1 MRFLAFVAVVLT
13 LLAACDRRPAVESLT
28 PASAADRHPA
38 PAGQSASAMPELT
51 PAQDGRQIFIANCI
65 GCHGKNATGDT
76 PAGRAWHVP
85 DLHSQPVQKMAD
97 QQLLEIVRH
106 GKGKMPAWGGLL
118 SQIDMD
124 HLLAYIRSLKTD

>member
-1 MRFLAFVAVVLT
+1 MRFLAFVAIVLT
-13 LLAACDRRPAVESLT
+13 LLAACDRRSTVESLT
-28 PASAADRHPA
+28 PAADRRPA
-38 PAGQSASAMPELT
+38 ATGRSATAMPELT
-51 PAQDGRQIFIANCI
+51 PAQDGRQIFVANCT
-65 GCHGKNATGDT
+65 GCHGKNADGNT

-85 DLHSQPVQKMAD
+85 DLHSPPVQKMAD